1 VFYRWLCGV
10 SSSCLTYRLISSCI
24 RPFPNT
30 TEKMKKKMS
39 NDFLSKDSFLWI
51 NPRSRTLHW

>member
-1 VFYRWLCGV
+1 MSGLAPQRA
-10 SSSCLTYRLISSCI
+10 
-24 RPFPNT
+24 
-30 TEKMKKKMS
+30 EKMKKKMS